1 MNSTSS
7 VNIDLP
13 ADPTRYDVL
22 IGRDLLK
29 SAGKWARE
37 CVGSGATRAAI
48 ISNAS
53 VHGRYGQATLDSL
66 RNEGFTVEPFLIG
79 DGEQYK
85 TWKTAET
92 ALDFLSR
99 ERMSRSSV
107 IVALGGGVVGDLAGF
122 VSAIYLRGIDFLQ
135 IPTSLLAM
143 IDSSVGGKTG
153 INSSFGKNLI
163 GAFRQPRGVLIDT
176 TTLQTLPQREIS
188 AGLCEAI
195 KHGAIG
201 GPKVLAPVRDLLLK
215 YPPRDFERA
224 FAKEGFHSLLA
235 DLIATQV
242 SFKAEI
248 VVEDA
253 HESPDRTDKRS
264 RKILNFGHT
273 FAHALEKV
281 TGYTY
286 LKHGEAVGYGILFA
300 AELSK
305 TLALCS
311 KNDVELLNGVVQS
324 VGPLPVLTGI
334 DPENILDA
342 FKLDKK
348 NVSGSL
354 QLILLKGIG
363 KPVIVSDRYIPPAA
377 IKKVLKQCLAQWS

>member
-1 MNSTSS
+1 MRPIS
-7 VNIDLP
+7 VKIDLP
-13 ADPTRYDVL
+13 AEPTKYEVF
-22 IGRDLLK
+22 IGRDLLE
-29 SAGKWARE
+29 SSGKWARK
-37 CVGSGATRAAI
+37 CVGPKPRQVAL
-48 ISNAS
+48 ISNSAVYS
-53 VHGRYGQATLDSL
+53 RYGKTTIAGL
-66 RNEGFTVEPFLIG
+66 RKEGFTVEPFLIG
-79 DGEQYK
+79 DGESYK
-85 TWKTAET
+85 TWKTAEA
-92 ALDFLSR
+92 ALDFCSR
-99 ERMSRSSV
+99 ERMTRSAI

-163 GAFRQPRGVLIDT
+163 GAFRQPKGVLIDT
-176 TTLQTLPQREIS
+176 DTLQTLPPREVA

-201 GPKVLAPVRDLLLK
+201 GPKLMAPVRDLLLQF
-215 YPPRDFERA
+215 PTRDFQGA
-224 FAKEGFHSLLA
+224 FKNETFHTLIA
-235 DLIATQV
+235 DLIASQIG
-242 SFKAEI
+242 FKAEI
-248 VVEDA
+248 VIEDA
-253 HESPDRTDKRS
+253 HESPDRTDHRS

-281 TGYTY
+281 TDYTY

-311 KNDVELLNGVVQS
+311 KNDVELLYGVVQS
-324 VGPLPVLTGI
+324 VGPLPALTGV
-334 DPENILDA
+334 DPERMLDA
-342 FKLDKK
+342 FRLDKK

-354 QLILLKGIG
+354 QLVLLKGIG
-363 KPVIVSDRYIPPAA
+363 KPVIVSDKYIPPAA
-377 IKKVLKQCLAQWS
+377 IKKVLRQCLARWS